1 MRNYVILAP
10 PYGRSAGVRALYMLS
25 DMLERKGF
33 RAPVLCHTPSPAH
46 HCMTDFTGRMQQE
59 DQENLYDFRN
69 DLKRCDRIEIYAA
82 NSSQPLCMMNTSEQI
97 EAFMEDKLLLSDWKP
112 AAIPQ
117 SIVLNYQYKCCL
129 FQREDLYFAQGSGEN
144 KGQRGRLKNMADFF
158 IYDQDHYIRISIQG
172 FIMDFK
178 MPSAVDIETYAGEL
192 TNG

>member
-1 MRNYVILAP
+1 MIDMRNKKKRNWAVLAAMMALLLFLP
-10 PYGRSAGVRALYMLS
+10 GCGQQAGSSLS
-25 DMLERKGF
+25 KE
-33 RAPVLCHTPSPAH
+33 
-46 HCMTDFTGRMQQE
+46 GRMQQD

-117 SIVLNYQYKCCL
+117 SIVLNYQYKCSL